1 MPDIFDSLSYLTSAE
16 QMQANYEKYKDN
28 FTDANAE
35 IVNSETFLS
44 LLVAEMTNQDPLE
57 PTSNTE
63 FVTQMA
69 QFTQLQYSQD
79 SSTYSK
85 ANYASNLVGK
95 VATAS
100 KQEGNEM
107 VTKTGVVDRVVK
119 NGKDYTVYIE
129 GVAFDISKVSSVS
142 SDTNA
147 SDVLGSMSSG
157 SLGSTIASAS
167 MMIGMYATVNA
178 KTASGD
184 VMDVGF
190 IDAIQVK
197 DGVVN
202 VIINDIAYKLDD
214 IIDVRYAMITDD
226 STGEDVGG
234 TEEVDPEVTGSTDE
248 VQPDDSVETDET
260 PTEDEAYDE
269 AMARAAE
276 IIDEF
281 GELET
286 EADVYELM
294 NALLSDDI
302 FMGNTDSAEDVEDV
316 EAPAEVPEEV

>member
-1 MPDIFDSLSYLTSAE
+1 MSDIFDTLTYLTSTE

-35 IVNSETFLS
+35 LVNSETFLS

-100 KQEGNEM
+100 KQDGNEM
-107 VTKTGVVDRVVK
+107 VTKTGVVEKVVK
-119 NGKDYTVYIE
+119 NGTDYTVYID
-129 GVAFDISKVSSVS
+129 GVSFDISKVTSVS
-142 SDTNA
+142 TDTSTSSSTSDILN
-147 SDVLGSMSSG
+147 SMNTS

-167 MMIGMYATVNA
+167 MMVGMYATVNA
-178 KTASGD
+178 TTSSGA
-184 VMDVGF
+184 VMDAGY
-190 IDAIQVK
+190 IEAIQVK

-202 VIINDIAYKLDD
+202 VIINDIAYNLED
-214 IIDVRYAMITDD
+214 IVDVRYGTFVDGDYSEDTD
-226 STGEDVGG
+226 ST
-234 TEEVDPEVTGSTDE
+234 EETDSVDG
-248 VQPDDSVETDET
+248 VETDTGVTEET
-260 PTEDEAYDE
+260 DSTDSSDEALE
-269 AMARAAE
+269 RAEE
-276 IIDEF
+276 IIEAY

-286 EADVYELM
+286 EEDAY
-294 NALLSDDI
+294 ALLAQLMADEVV
-302 FMGNTDSAEDVEDV
+302 MGSTADAETAEDVQDV
-316 EAPAEVPEEV
+316 EAPAEIPEEV